1 MEDHRYIPEFG
12 GNLRSHMVK
21 VPEIISQATGIS
33 IFGKLIKSLA
43 FTTDVAI
50 IKNINANAIIAVYPF
65 TPQPAITGAIMTAA
79 DVPVFCGVGGGIT
92 GGKRTL
98 NIAQDAE
105 FQGAMGVVVN
115 APTPNETIEGLKRVI
130 DIPVVITVISEHT
143 DIKARLEAGAD
154 IFNVSGGAKTADIVS
169 QIRQEYPYV
178 PIIATGG
185 ITIDS
190 IASTID
196 AGANAI
202 TYTPPAQALLLR
214 GLMEKYRSQWE
225 EESNLR

>member
-1 MEDHRYIPEFG
+1 MI
-12 GNLRSHMVK
+12 K
-21 VPEIISQATGIS
+21 VPEIISQATGIR

-65 TPQPAITGAIMTAA
+65 TPQPAITHAIMAVA

-115 APTPNETIEGLKRVI
+115 APTPNETIEGLKRIV
-130 DIPVVITVISEHT
+130 DIPIVITVISEHT
-143 DIKARLEAGAD
+143 DFKARLKAGAD
-154 IFNVSGGAKTADIVS
+154 IFNVSGGANTAAIVKL
-169 QIRQEYPYV
+169 IRRDYPYV

-185 ITIDS
+185 VTTDS
-190 IASTID
+190 ISVTIE

-202 TYTPPAQALLLR
+202 TYTPPAQSMLLR
-214 GLMEKYRSQWE
+214 GLMEKYRSQWDE
-225 EESNLR
+225 DE

>member
-1 MEDHRYIPEFG
+1 MTDRRYVPELE

-21 VPEIISQATGIS
+21 VPEIINQATGIS

-43 FTTDVAI
+43 YTTDVAV

-65 TPQPAITGAIMTAA
+65 TPQPAITHAIMTVA
-79 DVPVFCGVGGGIT
+79 DVPVFCGVGGGLT

-98 NIAQDAE
+98 NLAQDAE

-115 APTPNETIEGLKRVI
+115 APTPNETIEGLKRIV
-130 DIPVVITVISEHT
+130 DIPVVVTVISEHT
-143 DIKARLEAGAD
+143 DFRGRLDAGTD
-154 IFNVSGGAKTADIVS
+154 IFNVSGAKNTTEIVRIIRS
-169 QIRQEYPYV
+169 QFPYV

-185 ITIDS
+185 TTMDS
-190 IASTID
+190 IAATIE

-202 TYTPPAQALLLR
+202 TYTPPAQSLLFR
-214 GLMEKYRSQWE
+214 GIMEKYRKQWE
-225 EESNLR
+225 E

>member
-1 MEDHRYIPEFG
+1 MEDYRYVPELEG
-12 GNLRSHMVK
+12 TLRSHMIK
-21 VPEIISQATGIS
+21 VPEIINQATGIS

-65 TPQPAITGAIMTAA
+65 TPQPSITHAIMEVA

-115 APTPNETIEGLKRVI
+115 APTPNETIEGLKRII
-130 DIPVVITVISEHT
+130 DIPVVVTVISEHT
-143 DIKARLEAGAD
+143 DIKGRLDAGTD
-154 IFNVSGGAKTADIVS
+154 IFNVSGGQKTADIVRE
-169 QIRQEYPYV
+169 IRAQYPYV

-185 ITIDS
+185 VTVDS
-190 IASTID
+190 IALTIE

-214 GLMEKYRSQWE
+214 TLMEKYRSQWDDG
-225 EESNLR
+225 